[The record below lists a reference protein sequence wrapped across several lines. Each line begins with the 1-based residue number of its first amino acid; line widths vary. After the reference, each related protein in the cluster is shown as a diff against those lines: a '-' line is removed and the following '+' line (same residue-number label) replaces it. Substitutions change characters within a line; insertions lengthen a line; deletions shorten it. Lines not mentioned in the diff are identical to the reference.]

1 MTRHELMRVTEFS
14 GLWGALCYCAET
26 CWGNSRDDALE
37 CYQTH
42 VDDADEAT
50 RALNLL
56 DKRVARLMNEA
67 NAEMDRI
74 AFGTP
79 RVTTGKAPEPFP
91 SADVNRAQR

>member
-1 MTRHELMRVTEFS
+1 MTSTRHELMSVTEFA

-50 RALNLL
+50 QSLNLL
-56 DKRVARLMNEA
+56 DKRVARLMNAA
-67 NAEMDRI
+67 NAEMDRVP
-74 AFGTP
+74 FGWL
-79 RVTTGKAPEPFP
+79 RKAPEPFP
-91 SADVNRAQR
+91 SADVNRGLA